1 MGQCIIFVSQSKTM
15 TDFKNL
21 TQLLDFFKTD
31 AICKEWYEGQR
42 WGGNVTCHHCG
53 HEKVYKTN
61 RGFKCANPACHK
73 KFTVTT
79 GTIFENTKIGLR
91 TWFAAMYLVSVS
103 KKGVSSVQ
111 LADQLGITQKT
122 AWFVLS
128 RIREMLTTNRDEKL
142 TGVVEIDETYIGGK
156 EKNKHKAKRNK
167 GTGMVAKTPMV
178 GLLQRDGNVLLEV
191 LAPGDANAKSIKP
204 IIRANV
210 CDTALIVTDG
220 FGAYTNLDLEFAGH
234 CVVDHSAG
242 QYAIGEYSTN
252 GIEGFWATMK
262 RGIYGIYHSV
272 SNKHLHRYCNEFS
285 FRYNNRQ
292 DNGAGRFN
300 TSIQSVDSARITY
313 KQLIAK
319 R

>member
-1 MGQCIIFVSQSKTM
+1 M
-15 TDFKNL
+15 TEFKNL
-21 TQLLDFFKTD
+21 TQLLDYFKTD

-42 WGGNVTCHHCG
+42 WGGKPTCHHCG
-53 HEKVYKTN
+53 SEKVYRTN
-61 RGFKCANPACHK
+61 RGFKCANSACYK

-79 GTIFENTKIGLR
+79 GTIFENSKIGLR

-128 RIREMLTTNRDEKL
+128 RIREMLKTNRDEKL
-142 TGVVEIDETYIGGK
+142 TGIVEVDETYIGGK
-156 EKNKHKAKRNK
+156 EKNKHKSKRNNQ
-167 GTGMVAKTPMV
+167 TGMNNKTPMV

-204 IIRANV
+204 IIRENV
-210 CDTALIVTDG
+210 CETALIVTDG
-220 FGAYTNLDLEFAGH
+220 FGAYTNLADEFAGH

-242 QYAIGEYSTN
+242 QYAVGEFSTN

-285 FRYNNRQ
+285 FRYNNRL
-292 DNGAGRFN
+292 DNGTGRFN
-300 TSIQSVDSARITY
+300 TSIQNVNSARITY